1 MLTSNQREQLADR
14 FDVYDLVETLGLTA
28 ADIINAFDTQVEDC
42 DELME
47 TIVDD

>member
-14 FDVYDLVETLGLTA
+14 FDVYDIVEALGLTA

-42 DELME
+42 DELMSA
-47 TIVDD
+47 IDD